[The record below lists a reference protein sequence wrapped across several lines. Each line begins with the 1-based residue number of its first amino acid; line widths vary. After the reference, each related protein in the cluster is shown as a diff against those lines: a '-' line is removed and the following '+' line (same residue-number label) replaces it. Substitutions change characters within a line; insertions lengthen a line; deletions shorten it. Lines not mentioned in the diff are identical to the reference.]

1 MTQLIN
7 EPCFDTL
14 RTKEQLGYLVHSTGR
29 ASIGMTGLRISIQSE
44 RDAHY
49 LEDRVD
55 AFLNTFESYLSNMSD
70 EQFDKERT
78 SLVNRLREEPKN
90 LVYETMGYWM
100 HIFSGYYDFERK
112 AKDADRIEKLS
123 KEDMLAFFEA
133 RISPNS
139 QERAKISVHMQSQ
152 HASKATVDIAR
163 EAIKAAGAEESE
175 VLKAALDAQPS
186 LLADKLIET
195 LKAELGKA
203 GLDSAAVEEKIRES
217 HAPSSIGEKKEIFTD
232 GQEIRKRMKLGAP
245 SSPTDEYKEI
255 LAKL

>member
-1 MTQLIN
+1 MLLTQLIN

-55 AFLNTFESYLSNMSD
+55 AFLNTFEGYLSGMTD
-70 EQFDKERT
+70 EQFEKERA

-90 LVYETMGYWM
+90 LVFETTGYWM
-100 HIFSGYYDFERK
+100 QIFSGYYDFERK
-112 AKDADRIEKLS
+112 ARDADKIEKLS
-123 KEDMLAFFEA
+123 KDDMLQFFQK

-152 HASKATVDIAR
+152 HANKATVDAAR
-163 EAIKAAGAEESE
+163 EAIKAAGAEETE
-175 VLKAALDAQPS
+175 ALTAALDAQPS
-186 LLADKLIET
+186 LLADKLVEVAG
-195 LKAELGKA
+195 AELKDA
-203 GLDSAAVEEKIRES
+203 KDVQEKIRNS
-217 HAPSSIGEKKEIFTD
+217 HAPTSIGDKKEIFTD
-232 GQEIRKRMKLGAP
+232 GQEIRKRMTLGAP
-245 SSPTDEYKEI
+245 ASPTDEYKEI